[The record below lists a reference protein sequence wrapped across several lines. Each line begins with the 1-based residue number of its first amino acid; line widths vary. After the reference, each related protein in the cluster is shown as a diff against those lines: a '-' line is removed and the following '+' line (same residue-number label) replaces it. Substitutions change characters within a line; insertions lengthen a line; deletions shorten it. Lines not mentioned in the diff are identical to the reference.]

1 MLNKGSRM
9 TFGKLTK
16 LKKLKS
22 VAEYNDMTREDEGWE
37 WYSKR
42 YFVIEQ
48 TYTIDIEDR
57 NKVKELQFLIIS
69 PTSSGKLVRTQKVVR

>member
-22 VAEYNDMTREDEGWE
+22 VAEYND
-37 WYSKR
+37 R